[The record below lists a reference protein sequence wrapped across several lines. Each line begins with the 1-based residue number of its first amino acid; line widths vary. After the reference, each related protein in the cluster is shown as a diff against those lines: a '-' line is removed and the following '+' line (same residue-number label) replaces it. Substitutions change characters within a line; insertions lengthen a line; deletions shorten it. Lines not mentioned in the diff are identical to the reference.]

1 MRPEFLLR
9 IKGLL
14 IGQLQGHWS
23 PDVFVIYTYASFWET
38 IKRVGEKWSFFVRSK
53 PPFVVAHWLFTAGWQ
68 FSFLEK
74 CARAFYGQQE
84 ATHCQIATGW
94 ILPFFKKTLQWLI
107 SLPLS
112 ASELRKTFSPG
123 TTAVAQPVA
132 GKHRGEGRH
141 WPETELF
148 SKLWWLTSCFC
159 SAAL

>member
-1 MRPEFLLR
+1 MRPEFPLR

-14 IGQLQGHWS
+14 ICKVTKAQMCLS
-23 PDVFVIYTYASFWET
+23 SIRVLLRNYKASRRKMVLFCEIQT
-38 IKRVGEKWSFFVRSK
+38 TFM
-53 PPFVVAHWLFTAGWQ
+53 VAHWLFTAGWQ

-74 CARAFYGQQE
+74 CARVFYGQQE

-94 ILPFFKKTLQWLI
+94 ILPFFKRTLQWLK

-112 ASELRKTFSPG
+112 ARELRKTFSPG
-123 TTAVAQPVA
+123 TTAMAQPVA

-148 SKLWWLTSCFC
+148 SKFWWLTSCFRP
-159 SAAL
+159 AAL